1 MDGGETDPASTRLLT
16 ILPPLAAPAFAGFK
30 SFTFT
35 GLVFFFIEPSMPIL
49 GAILTPQVRAAKRTW
64 RAAIASQDEPEYERD
79 LSLYTVPG
87 LMAER
92 GREAWTRPMFVAG
105 SRPVAIGEIVLA
117 AHCRGEL
124 LPAWNRVLQL
134 VEGERRAADADD
146 DTEADDSALQSLS
159 EQFRYDRDLITAE
172 ETERWLAERG
182 LTLHDFQAYCVRH
195 YWADR
200 AGDAGEPTFI
210 DYESATDELWELLRA
225 ELLLD
230 GELDR
235 MALALSWRF
244 AAAQAERADH
254 GSERSGGS
262 ARATAADPSVEPW
275 IERLGCDSRTL
286 EEILGLEAV
295 YQATRDRLMTPD
307 RIQRS
312 LGSLRL
318 PLSRVDLETIDV
330 DSLDAAH
337 EVVLCVRVDGR
348 ALAEVASDGGLP
360 YERSAV
366 LFEDLV
372 PELQQRVVSAAS
384 GDVLTPLPHVDGFHV
399 HRLLARNEPD
409 AADEQVRA
417 RVEREVLSHYFSELS
432 ATYIRWILAPSLM
445 S

>member
-1 MDGGETDPASTRLLT
+1 
-16 ILPPLAAPAFAGFK
+16 
-30 SFTFT
+30 
-35 GLVFFFIEPSMPIL
+35 
-49 GAILTPQVRAAKRTW
+49 
-64 RAAIASQDEPEYERD
+64 
-79 LSLYTVPG
+79 
-87 LMAER
+87 
-92 GREAWTRPMFVAG
+92 
-105 SRPVAIGEIVLA
+105 
-117 AHCRGEL
+117 
-124 LPAWNRVLQL
+124 
-134 VEGERRAADADD
+134 
-146 DTEADDSALQSLS
+146 
-159 EQFRYDRDLITAE
+159 
-172 ETERWLAERG
+172 
-182 LTLHDFQAYCVRH
+182 
-195 YWADR
+195 
-200 AGDAGEPTFI
+200 
-210 DYESATDELWELLRA
+210 
-225 ELLLD
+225 
-230 GELDR
+230 
-235 MALALSWRF
+235 
-244 AAAQAERADH
+244 
-254 GSERSGGS
+254 
-262 ARATAADPSVEPW
+262 
-275 IERLGCDSRTL
+275 
-286 EEILGLEAV
+286 
-295 YQATRDRLMTPD
+295 MTPD
-307 RIQRS
+307 RIQRT